1 LPVFLPASGSGCGLL
16 FQHRQHRKPG
26 ELSDS
31 GPNVQ
36 MGGDWWQAARK
47 GRLDDIK

>member
-1 LPVFLPASGSGCGLL
+1 MRSA
-16 FQHRQHRKPG
+16 FQAQTAPQPG

-47 GRLDDIK
+47 CRLDDIK